1 MISSI
6 TATFL
11 THTHTHMVCSPWDV
25 YEVPTDPGVCVSVL
39 SGCEMD
45 FISHWADEGRS
56 HTHRHTKVFSV
67 ALSKITS
74 FIKGQRSGKEWYR
87 KCRLS
92 GGLAS
97 STSCVFLTVGLWFNN
112 FHPASFVHLVT
123 YRLLHSTRHLR
134 LFLFKSYSWNMNPH
148 ESEFTAQQYDKWCIL
163 L

>member
-11 THTHTHMVCSPWDV
+11 THTHTHGVFSLRCLQGANRPRCVCECVKWLWDGLHL
-25 YEVPTDPGVCVSVL
+25 PL
-39 SGCEMD
+39 SWWRT
-45 FISHWADEGRS
+45 IT

-97 STSCVFLTVGLWFNN
+97 STSCVFLTVGLRFNN

-134 LFLFKSYSWNMNPH
+134 SFLFKSYSRNMNPH
-148 ESEFTAQQYDKWCIL
+148 ESEFTAQRYDKWCIL